1 MLSLHIVVAL
11 TGLVA
16 SALQIFMPHRRLNQL
31 SVGSLLATGV
41 TGSLLIWQSPQH
53 LTRAC
58 ISGIAYLAAYS
69 ALGYLSARNR
79 KTAQ

>member
-11 TGLVA
+11 TGLIT
-16 SALQIFMPHRRLNQL
+16 SALQIFMPHRWLNQL
-31 SVGSLLATGV
+31 SIGSLLATGV
-41 TGSLLIWQSPQH
+41 TGGLLIWQSPQQ

-58 ISGIAYLAAYS
+58 ISGVAYLAVYT
-69 ALGYLSARNR
+69 ALNYLADRTR